1 MGVLCMRLGLSDLRQ
16 YFLPGALEDRSCA
29 SPSAGGEAAH
39 TGNGINPF
47 LLSLLDGSRERLI
60 SSRNRWDGHASI
72 DFVTVPDIL
81 AEGTYTE
88 AAKGAQYTIPALLPS
103 LPA

>member
-39 TGNGINPF
+39 TGSGINPF
-47 LLSLLDGSRERLI
+47 LLDGSRERLI
-60 SSRNRWDGHASI
+60 SSRNRRDGHASI

-88 AAKGAQYTIPALLPS
+88 AAKGAQYTIPAPLPS
-103 LPA
+103 PLA